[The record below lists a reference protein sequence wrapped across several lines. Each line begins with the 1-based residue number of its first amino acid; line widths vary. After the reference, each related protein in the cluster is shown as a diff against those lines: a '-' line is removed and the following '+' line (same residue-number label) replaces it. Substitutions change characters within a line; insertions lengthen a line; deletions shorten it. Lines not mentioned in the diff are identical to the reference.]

1 MPIPRLT
8 LAILLAPAAFA
19 QSSRPQFEVASVRA
33 FAPGQGPAAV
43 GIHMDRAQ
51 LHAVGLSLKDYLSTA
66 YNIKA
71 LLISGPHWTETDR
84 FDITATLPA
93 GTTPAQVPEMLQSLL
108 ADRFRVKLHKDQKEF
123 PVYALVTGKG
133 PLKLK
138 ESPPDPNAQ
147 KDEAKG
153 TFNNGT
159 VAFVD
164 GVTVSYLDGS
174 SFYFGN
180 NRVEAK
186 KLNTTQ
192 FTRDMER
199 FSDRQIVDMTGLTGQ
214 YDFAFSVSPEDY
226 QAMMLRSLVWL
237 NQKLPPEAQRF
248 LDSTSPAALGDAL
261 EQVGLKLEPRRAPLD
276 VLVIDDALKTPT
288 PKKSRV
294 GKDRLPLVAAR

>member
-1 MPIPRLT
+1 L
-8 LAILLAPAAFA
+8 
-19 QSSRPQFEVASVRA
+19 
-33 FAPGQGPAAV
+33 
-43 GIHMDRAQ
+43 DR
-51 LHAVGLSLKDYLSTA
+51 DR
-66 YNIKA
+66 
-71 LLISGPHWTETDR
+71 R

-93 GTTPAQVPEMLQSLL
+93 GSTPAQVPEMLQALL
-108 ADRFRVKLHKDQKEF
+108 ADRFQVKLRKDKKEF
-123 PVYALVTGKG
+123 PIYALVPGKG

-138 ESPPDPNAQ
+138 ESPPDPNAE

-164 GVTVSYLDGS
+164 GVTISYKDGS

-186 KLNTTQ
+186 KLNMTQ
-192 FTRDMER
+192 FTRCMER

-214 YDFAFSVSPEDY
+214 YDFAVTVSPEDS

-237 NQKLPPEAQRF
+237 NQQLPPEAQKF
-248 LDSTSPAALGDAL
+248 LDSTSPSALGDAL
-261 EQVGLKLEPRRAPLD
+261 QQVGLKLEPRKAPLD

-288 PKKSRV
+288 
-294 GKDRLPLVAAR
+294 AN

>member
-1 MPIPRLT
+1 
-8 LAILLAPAAFA
+8 
-19 QSSRPQFEVASVRA
+19 
-33 FAPGQGPAAV
+33 
-43 GIHMDRAQ
+43 MDHAQ
-51 LHAVGLSLKDYLSTA
+51 LRAVGLSLKDYLSTA
-66 YNIKA
+66 YTIKA

-84 FDITATLPA
+84 FDIMATLPA
-93 GTTPAQVPEMLQSLL
+93 GSTPAQVPEMLQSLL
-108 ADRFRVKLHKDQKEF
+108 ADRFQVKLRKDKKEI
-123 PVYALVTGKG
+123 PVYALVPGKG

-138 ESPPDPNAQ
+138 ESPPDPNAE

-164 GVTVSYLDGS
+164 GVTISYKDGS

-186 KLNTTQ
+186 KLNMTQ
-192 FTRDMER
+192 FTRCMER

-214 YDFAFSVSPEDY
+214 YDFAFTVSPEDS

-237 NQKLPPEAQRF
+237 NQQLPPEAQKF
-248 LDSTSPAALGDAL
+248 LDSTSPSALGDAIQ
-261 EQVGLKLEPRRAPLD
+261 QVGLKLEPRKAPLG

-288 PKKSRV
+288 PN
-294 GKDRLPLVAAR
+294 

>member
-1 MPIPRLT
+1 MRIPRLT
-8 LAILLAPAAFA
+8 LAILLATAAFA
-19 QSSRPQFEVASVRA
+19 QSSGPQFEVASIRPFVA
-33 FAPGQGPAAV
+33 GQGPAAV
-43 GIHMDRAQ
+43 GLHMDHAQ
-51 LHAVGLSLKDYLSTA
+51 LRAVGLSLKDYLSTA
-66 YNIKA
+66 YGIKA

-93 GTTPAQVPEMLQSLL
+93 GGTPAEVPEMLRALL
-108 ADRFRVKLHKDQKEF
+108 ADRFQVKLHKDKKEF
-123 PVYALVTGKG
+123 PVYALVPGKG

-138 ESPPDPNAQ
+138 ETPPDPNAE

-164 GVTVSYLDGS
+164 GVTISYKDGS
-174 SFYFGN
+174 SFYFGH

-186 KLNTTQ
+186 KLNMTQ

-214 YDFAFSVSPEDY
+214 YDFAFAVSAEDY

-237 NQKLPPEAQRF
+237 NQQLPAEAQQF
-248 LDSTSPAALGDAL
+248 LDSRSPSALGDAIQ
-261 EQVGLKLEPRRAPLD
+261 QVGLKLEPRKAPLD
-276 VLVIDDALKTPT
+276 VLVIDGALKTPT
-288 PKKSRV
+288 
-294 GKDRLPLVAAR
+294 AN

>member
-1 MPIPRLT
+1 
-8 LAILLAPAAFA
+8 
-19 QSSRPQFEVASVRA
+19 
-33 FAPGQGPAAV
+33 
-43 GIHMDRAQ
+43 MDHAQ
-51 LHAVGLSLKDYLSTA
+51 LRAVGLSLKDYLSTA

-93 GTTPAQVPEMLQSLL
+93 GSTPAQVPEMLQSLL
-108 ADRFRVKLHKDQKEF
+108 ADRFQLKLHKDKKEF
-123 PVYALVTGKG
+123 PVY
-133 PLKLK
+133 
-138 ESPPDPNAQ
+138 ESAPDPNAP

-159 VAFVD
+159 IAFVD
-164 GVTVSYLDGS
+164 GVTISYKDGS

-186 KLNTTQ
+186 RLNMTQ

-199 FSDRQIVDMTGLTGQ
+199 FSDRQIIDMTGLTGQ
-214 YDFAFSVSPEDY
+214 YDFAFTVSPEND

-237 NQKLPPEAQRF
+237 NQNLPPEAQKF

-261 EQVGLKLEPRRAPLD
+261 RQQVGLKLEPRKAPLD
-276 VLVIDDALKTPT
+276 VLVIEDALKTPT
-288 PKKSRV
+288 PN
-294 GKDRLPLVAAR
+294 